1 MSKEESNQETTRH
14 TTKTFLSI
22 SMYQI
27 TWTIIVQTMGLFLYY
42 YYFNVLGLSAALIL
56 LATGINTV
64 WGAFNDP
71 LIGYLTDKNFR
82 WTRKW
87 GRRFPWI
94 VIGVIPWCFILILIF
109 AAPDARVNPW
119 PAFTWLLAM
128 LLLNEL
134 FITLSDIHVN
144 MLRADKF
151 RTEYERKKY
160 SSFFGS
166 FDMIA
171 MALGSA
177 VPPLLVFGAE
187 SIYYTIMA
195 VIIAVVA
202 LVCAILFI
210 MNGARE
216 DKIIID
222 RYYSS
227 DYEEINYFKGIWGVL
242 KQKSFVGFWFSA
254 AGWGIA
260 TTMMTSMIAFV
271 NTFVLNE
278 PEEVMFV
285 LLGLFI
291 IGALISVPL
300 WQKILH
306 RIGDPRKLYIIG
318 SAVMCIALVPLT
330 FFSTVIDLAIFMFL
344 VGMSMGCVWS
354 IQIPVIFSH
363 VQDDFVVR
371 TGKNQKGVLIGTW
384 AVLGLFTAFIDELIF
399 MIVFAIVGFDEG
411 NLTYADLVASGANV
425 VSVQWGIKFLVGVI
439 PMIMMALGTFLFW
452 RFYPLTQEKVLEN
465 KAKLKEIGF

>member
-1 MSKEESNQETTRH
+1 
-14 TTKTFLSI
+14 
-22 SMYQI
+22 
-27 TWTIIVQTMGLFLYY
+27 MGLYLYF
-42 YYFNVLGLSAALIL
+42 YYFAVIGLSASLIL
-56 LATGINTV
+56 LATAINTV

-71 LIGYLTDKNFR
+71 LIGYLTDKNFK

-94 VIGVIPWCFILILIF
+94 VIGVIPWCFVLILIF
-109 AAPDARVNPW
+109 AAPDATVSPW
-119 PAFTWLLAM
+119 PAFTWLLLM

-134 FITLSDIHVN
+134 FVTLSDVHTN

-160 SSFFGS
+160 SGFFGS

-195 VIIAVVA
+195 AIIAVVA
-202 LVCAILFI
+202 LVCAILFVV
-210 MNGARE
+210 NGARE

-271 NTFVLNE
+271 TTFVLKE
-278 PEEVMFV
+278 SEEVMFV
-285 LLGLFI
+285 LLALFI
-291 IGALISVPL
+291 VGALISVPL
-300 WQKILH
+300 WLRVLK
-306 RIGDPRKLYIIG
+306 RIGDPRRIYIIG
-318 SAVMCIALVPLT
+318 SACMCIALIPLT
-330 FFSTVIDLAIFMFL
+330 FFTTTIDLAIFMFL
-344 VGMSMGCVWS
+344 VGMSMGCVWTL
-354 IQIPVIFSH
+354 QIPVIFSH
-363 VQDDFVVR
+363 VQDDFVIR
-371 TGKNQKGVLIGTW
+371 TGKNQKGILIGTW

-399 MIVFAIVGFDEG
+399 MIVFAITGFDSG
-411 NLTYADLVASGANV
+411 LQTYTELELSGANV

-439 PMIMMALGTFLFW
+439 PMILMALGTFLFW
-452 RFYPLTQEKVLEN
+452 RIYPLTQEKVLEN